1 MSNLPQQSLPQTPP
15 MTALR
20 NGVISGFVIVLP
32 VGILNQYL
40 IDSEKINP
48 SSPWVFLFY
57 ALIMLG
63 AASAGWATI
72 RLSERAGLGYA
83 AAAGALTYIIVQLLG
98 ILRRLLFTDLG
109 INWLAYPFFASLMAV
124 CGTLGGL
131 FARKWIRDHLG
142 SDDSPSTSV
151 N

>member
-1 MSNLPQQSLPQTPP
+1 MSNLPKQSLPQAAPL
-15 MTALR
+15 TALR
-20 NGVISGFVIVLP
+20 NGIISGFVIVLP
-32 VGILNQYL
+32 VGILNQWL
-40 IDSEKINP
+40 IDTERIES
-48 SSPWVFLFY
+48 SSPIVFLFY

-72 RLSERAGLGYA
+72 RLSERASLGYA
-83 AAAGALTYIIVQLLG
+83 AVAGAMTYIIVQLLG
-98 ILRRLLFTDLG
+98 ILRRLLFTDLSV
-109 INWLAYPFFASLMAV
+109 NWFAYPFFASLMAV

-142 SDDSPSTSV
+142 SEDPPRSST